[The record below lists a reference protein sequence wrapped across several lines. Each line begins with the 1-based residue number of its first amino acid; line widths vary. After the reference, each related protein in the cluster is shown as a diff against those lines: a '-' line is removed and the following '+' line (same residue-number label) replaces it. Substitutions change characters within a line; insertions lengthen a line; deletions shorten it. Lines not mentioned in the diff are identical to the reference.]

1 MTAYDRDLAYIH
13 DTGFTGFA
21 RKAAPGLLRLLR
33 QNRVPRGLVVDAGCG
48 SGVWAREL
56 TDRGYEVLG
65 IDISVDMI
73 RLARRQATASKFQAG
88 SFLSAALP
96 PCDAVTSIG
105 ECLNYAFDRRSAKR
119 GLAGVFRRVH
129 GALRPGGV
137 FVFDIV
143 EPGVAAEGKPQRR
156 FLEGPDWAILLARSA
171 RGPET
176 EDAHAADR
184 KLPAYGEAL
193 QAQRRD
199 TSFAF
204 VLRFR
209 VTRGTKPGR
218 FRGALARRVRT
229 ISIPAGAR
237 GFPGAEAGCGKNA
250 LIKSEGCEACVP
262 IFVGQTSRTRSSH
275 TAWTPAAGP
284 ES

>member
-73 RLARRQATASKFQAG
+73 RLARRQAPASKFQAG

-119 GLAGVFRRVH
+119 GLAGFFRRVH

-156 FLEGPDWAILLARSA
+156 FLEGPDWAILLEVR
-171 RGPET
+171 E
-176 EDAHAADR
+176 DR
-184 KLPAYGEAL
+184 KRKTLTRQIVSFRRMGKLYRRSEEIHRLHLYSGSELLAELSRAGFEARL
-193 QAQRRD
+193 
-199 TSFAF
+199 
-204 VLRFR
+204 L
-209 VTRGTKPGR
+209 GGYGR
-218 FRGALARRVRT
+218 FRFPPAHVGFLARKPPAERT
-229 ISIPAGAR
+229 
-237 GFPGAEAGCGKNA
+237 
-250 LIKSEGCEACVP
+250 
-262 IFVGQTSRTRSSH
+262 H
-275 TAWTPAAGP
+275 
-284 ES
+284 